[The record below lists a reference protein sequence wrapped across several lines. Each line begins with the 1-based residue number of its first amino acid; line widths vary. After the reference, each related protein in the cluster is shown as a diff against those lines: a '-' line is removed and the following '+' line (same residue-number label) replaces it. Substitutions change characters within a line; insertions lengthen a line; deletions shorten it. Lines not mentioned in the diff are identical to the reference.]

1 MRGNKTSYPQ
11 RDSSMV
17 IRLCPNDDNKSLKT
31 VAYIFNV
38 IKEIKQRYINKIKN
52 KKPLKS
58 FAQGNVLQ

>member
-1 MRGNKTSYPQ
+1 
-11 RDSSMV
+11 MV